1 MMKKK
6 KRVDAP
12 NHGQPEKKRK
22 LNEMLGNKEDEE
34 MINLSKVVAKQE
46 TNKATEAE
54 ESQEEVVFECLNCS
68 G

>member
-46 TNKATEAE
+46 ANKATEAE